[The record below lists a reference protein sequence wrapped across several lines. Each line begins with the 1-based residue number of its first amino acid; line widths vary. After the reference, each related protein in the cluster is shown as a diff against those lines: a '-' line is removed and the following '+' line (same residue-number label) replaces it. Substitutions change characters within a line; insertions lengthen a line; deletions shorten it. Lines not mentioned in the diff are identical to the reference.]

1 MAAKT
6 FPNRREFLAAGAAAF
21 AGFAHSQSSTEVKLI
36 DVHHHALPDFWK
48 KATSIPNAWSKEGS
62 LESMDK
68 NGVATSILSMT
79 APGVWTGDVQA
90 SRTLARQSNDFM
102 AQLAKDHPGRF
113 GVFAAIPL
121 PDIEGS
127 LKEIAY
133 AFDVLKADGIG
144 LITNYND
151 KWLGDA
157 SYAPVFE
164 ELNRRKAVV
173 YTHPGSATCCGN
185 LVPTVR
191 PQVAEYPHDTT
202 RAVLSLLFARAFAK
216 YRDVRFIL
224 SHGGGTVPYLAGRIA
239 TMTRQQKD
247 LKQLAPGG
255 VEFELTRLYYEI
267 AANANGPS
275 MAALMEFVPLEQILF
290 GTDYPFVAT
299 EATSEGM
306 KKIRLSAA
314 QARAIARENA
324 GKLLPRWKS

>member
-1 MAAKT
+1 MTAT
-6 FPNRREFLAAGAAAF
+6 RREFLAAGASAIAGLAHGQSAAD
-21 AGFAHSQSSTEVKLI
+21 VKLI
-36 DVHHHALPDFWK
+36 DVHHHVLPDFWK
-48 KATSIPNAWSKEGS
+48 KATSIPNAWGKELS
-62 LESMDK
+62 LASMDK

-79 APGVWTGDVQA
+79 APGVWTGDVEA

-121 PDIEGS
+121 PDTEGS

-173 YTHPGSATCCGN
+173 YTHPGGATCCGN
-185 LVPTVR
+185 LVPAVR

-202 RAVLSLLFARAFAK
+202 RAVLSLLFAGAFTK

-224 SHGGGTVPYLAGRIA
+224 SHGGGTVPYLAGRIVQ
-239 TMTRQQKD
+239 MTSQQKD
-247 LKQLAPGG
+247 LPKLAPSG
-255 VEFELTRLYYEI
+255 VEFELKRLFYEI

-275 MAALMEFVPLEQILF
+275 MAALMELVPLEQILF
-290 GTDYPFVAT
+290 GTDYPFVQT
-299 EATSEGM
+299 EATSDGM
-306 KKIRLSAA
+306 KKIRLNPA
-314 QARAIARENA
+314 QVRAIARDNA